1 MNEGWCFSPHWE
13 MMRQFETEGAQW
25 GRRWGKDM
33 KWMNKK
39 TIFSWQ
45 LLGNI
50 FYKSVTSICTTK
62 ENLKLLQVLFR
73 AHFSFLNPCWEDRTW
88 IITFTAPVCY
98 SLYIF
103 YCLLAKMSMRGHA
116 PTVSWEPFF
125 NSDAF
130 YFCFITSVFFFSSLL
145 LPPSRPLSW
154 NDTLQMLC
162 CERWVM
168 NGRQGIWWHM
178 SLFSSYH
185 SCQSNFKVI
194 KYLDHKLRRFPFTRI
209 LIASIFISSI
219 CFCCCCCYFQPIQ
232 RHLFYSMHAPYL
244 LAPVFFFYSTHNASW
259 LMPICLDICVFC
271 ATYSLE
277 PLRFISVFRPN

>member
-1 MNEGWCFSPHWE
+1 MCKFFFSFLPHLLSASFYFRTVPHNKLVHRKVLWTRGRWCFSPDWE

-50 FYKSVTSICTTK
+50 FHKSVTSICTTK

-73 AHFSFLNPCWEDRTW
+73 AHFSFLNPCWEGTTW

-98 SLYIF
+98 SLYVF

-116 PTVSWEPFF
+116 PTVSLEPFF
-125 NSDAF
+125 NSACILLLF
-130 YFCFITSVFFFSSLL
+130 HHLSFFFSCLL

-168 NGRQGIWWHM
+168 NGRQGNM
-178 SLFSSYH
+178 
-185 SCQSNFKVI
+185 
-194 KYLDHKLRRFPFTRI
+194 
-209 LIASIFISSI
+209 
-219 CFCCCCCYFQPIQ
+219 
-232 RHLFYSMHAPYL
+232 M
-244 LAPVFFFYSTHNASW
+244 TH
-259 LMPICLDICVFC
+259 V
-271 ATYSLE
+271 
-277 PLRFISVFRPN
+277 SVFIISQLSIKL